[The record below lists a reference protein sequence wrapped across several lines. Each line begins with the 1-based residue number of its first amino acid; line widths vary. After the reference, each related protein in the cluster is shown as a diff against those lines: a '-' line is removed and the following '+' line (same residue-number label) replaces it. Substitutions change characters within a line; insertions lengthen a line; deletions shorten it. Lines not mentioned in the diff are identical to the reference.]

1 MPLKFCQQSADPAY
15 PLPGKQESSVLWGAV
30 GLDGLAGSSSQ
41 QRRVTKKGQS
51 ALASVALWIEHQPS
65 NQRVAGLIPSQGT
78 YLSSQGCGPGP
89 QCTVYEKQPC
99 MDVSLPSSL
108 SKNKYNLFKKIKGQS
123 KTQCRLTLRGLEGRK
138 QRWMLGRGPGHPPPS
153 ALRPFPGLVEWGRVV
168 VKETA

>member
-1 MPLKFCQQSADPAY
+1 M
-15 PLPGKQESSVLWGAV
+15 LWGAV

-108 SKNKYNLFKKIKGQS
+108 SKNKYNLFLKNKGS
-123 KTQCRLTLRGLEGRK
+123 VKDTVPSDAT
-138 QRWMLGRGPGHPPPS
+138 GPGRQE
-153 ALRPFPGLVEWGRVV
+153 AAMDARPRAWAPTTLCFASLPRACGVGEGGGEGDCLTHHL
-168 VKETA
+168 TACLS